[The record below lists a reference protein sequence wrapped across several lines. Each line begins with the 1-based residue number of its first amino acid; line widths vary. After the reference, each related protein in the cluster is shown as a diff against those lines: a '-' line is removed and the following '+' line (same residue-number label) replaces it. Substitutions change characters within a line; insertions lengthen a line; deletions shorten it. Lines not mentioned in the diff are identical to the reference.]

1 MKGTVRHA
9 KEDFIV
15 QSSWVGT
22 AEALPGESAEWQQG
36 TDATAV
42 CERVGGRGEAVRIHP
57 GSAGASPRRRKPQD
71 GWAEKEDCGRG
82 KKRGCREARGRKG
95 SCWGSVRRPKA
106 FMPQELTQELHF

>member
-36 TDATAV
+36 TE
-42 CERVGGRGEAVRIHP
+42 CHR
-57 GSAGASPRRRKPQD
+57 S
-71 GWAEKEDCGRG
+71 
-82 KKRGCREARGRKG
+82 
-95 SCWGSVRRPKA
+95 
-106 FMPQELTQELHF
+106 L